1 MDICPYCNSP
11 LQYESPITNEEEY
24 CEGYWICLNPLCGK
38 TIVDET
44 GNQDLYENL
53 TEDWG
58 EKVRR
63 RIINAKGDIDK
74 IEDLII
80 NNMHLQSMIYTA
92 FLNIAPKENN
102 IIDGVKIN
110 YEDLE
115 VIRFHTIH
123 TEHDGFIIVFTAKT
137 KEIKNPCN
145 FIYHIFRYC
154 YRQFE
159 TDEGLGGYEY
169 TIRLAKDWDKSKKM
183 KWMKDHM
190 GE

>member
-1 MDICPYCNSP
+1 MNDICPYCNAS
-11 LQYESPITNEEEY
+11 LKYEPQISTDEEY
-24 CEGYWICLNPLCGK
+24 QEGYWICLNPLCGK

-58 EKVRR
+58 EKIRR
-63 RIINAKGDIDK
+63 RIINAKSVEK

-92 FLNIAPKENN
+92 FLNIVPKNN
-102 IIDGVKIN
+102 QIDGVKIN
-110 YEDLE
+110 LEDLE

-123 TEHDGFIIVFTAKT
+123 NEHDGFIIVFTART
-137 KEIKNPCN
+137 KVNSCKY
-145 FIYHIFRYC
+145 IYHIFRYC

-159 TDEGLGGYEY
+159 TEDSGGYEY
-169 TIRLAKDWDKSKKM
+169 TIRLAKDWDTEKK
-183 KWMKDHM
+183 KQWDREHRS
-190 GE
+190 E